1 MEIREYRDAI
11 VAELKNMGL
20 EVEAVDVDKANGIV
34 MHGVSAKVPG
44 SNVGV
49 NMYADGFFERE
60 DTIMDAAKEMKR
72 QFDEHV
78 VNAQGFAGIGET
90 LKDYE
95 KVKEM
100 LTVRLYNQST
110 KAEVFKSAKRYGFD
124 DLILVPTINL
134 GAVNGETGTIK
145 VTRQMMEIWGVDDK
159 ILFKDAIKNTKGDV
173 VVKSM
178 AQLMLEMT
186 GFEMPDVGIMVISNK
201 SSVCG
206 ASAILGML
214 PKLKKKFDKG
224 FFVIPSS
231 IHEVLVVPNND
242 HVDGS
247 MELTKMVKEVNATAL
262 SPAEIL
268 SDKAYTFC

>member
-34 MHGVSAKVPG
+34 MHGVSAKVPE

-49 NMYADGFFERE
+49 TMYVDGFFERE
-60 DTIMDAAKEMKR
+60 NTIMDAAKEMKR

-78 VNAQGFAGIGET
+78 VNAQGFSGIGEI

-159 ILFKDAIKNTKGDV
+159 TLFKDAIKNTKGDV

-186 GFEMPDVGIMVISNK
+186 GFEMPDVGIMVVSNK

>member
-11 VAELKNMGL
+11 VSELKNMGL

-34 MHGVSAKVPG
+34 LHGVSAKAPE
-44 SNVGV
+44 SNIGV
-49 NMYADGFFERE
+49 NMYTDGFYERKYA
-60 DTIMDAAKEMKR
+60 IMDAAKEIKR
-72 QFDEHV
+72 LFDEHIG
-78 VNAQGFAGIGET
+78 NAQGFAGIGET

-95 KVKEM
+95 KVKGM

-110 KAEVFKSAKRYGFD
+110 KAEVFKSAKKYGFD

-134 GAVNGETGTIK
+134 GEVNGETGTIK
-145 VTRQMMEIWGVDDK
+145 ITRQIMETWGIDDK
-159 ILFKDAIKNTKGDV
+159 TLFNDAIKNTKGDV

-178 AQLMLEMT
+178 AQMMMEMT
-186 GFEMPDVGIMVISNK
+186 GVEVPDVGIMVVSNK
-201 SSVCG
+201 TTVCG

-214 PKLKKKFDKG
+214 TKLKKKYDNG

-242 HVDGS
+242 QVEGS
-247 MELTKMVKEVNATAL
+247 MELTKIVKEVNATTL

-268 SDKAYTFC
+268 SDKAYSFC

>member
-20 EVEAVDVDKANGIV
+20 EVEAVDADKANGIV
-34 MHGVSAKVPG
+34 LHGVSAKVPE

-145 VTRQMMEIWGVDDK
+145 VTRQMMEIWGIDDK
-159 ILFKDAIKNTKGDV
+159 TLFKDAIKNTKGDV
-173 VVKSM
+173 VVKSL
-178 AQLMLEMT
+178 AQMMLEMT
-186 GFEMPDVGIMVISNK
+186 GFEVPDVGIMVVSNK

-214 PKLKKKFDKG
+214 PKLKKKFDNG

>member
-34 MHGVSAKVPG
+34 LHGVSAKVPG

-49 NMYADGFFERE
+49 NMYTDGFFERE
-60 DTIMDAAKEMKR
+60 YTIRDAAKEMKR
-72 QFDEHV
+72 QFDEHIDG
-78 VNAQGFAGIGET
+78 AQRFSEIGET

-134 GAVNGETGTIK
+134 GEVNGETGTIK
-145 VTRQMMEIWGVDDK
+145 VTRQIMETWGIDDK
-159 ILFKDAIKNTKGDV
+159 TLFKDAIKNTKGDV
-173 VVKSM
+173 VVKSL
-178 AQLMLEMT
+178 AQMMLEMT
-186 GFEMPDVGIMVISNK
+186 GFEVPDVGIMVVSNK
-201 SSVCG
+201 TTVYG

-214 PKLKKKFDKG
+214 TKLKKKYDNG

-242 HVDGS
+242 QVESS
-247 MELTKMVKEVNATAL
+247 MELTKIVKEVNATAL

-268 SDKAYTFC
+268 SDKAYSFC

>member
-34 MHGVSAKVPG
+34 LHGVSAKAPG
-44 SNVGV
+44 SDVGV
-49 NMYADGFFERE
+49 TMYTDGFFERKS
-60 DTIMDAAKEMKR
+60 TIMDAAKEMKR

-110 KAEVFKSAKRYGFD
+110 KAEVFKSAKKYGFD

-134 GAVNGETGTIK
+134 GDVNGERGSIK

-159 ILFKDAIKNTKGDV
+159 TLFKDAIKNTKEDV

-178 AQLMLEMT
+178 AQMMQEMT
-186 GFEMPDVGIMVISNK
+186 GFEVPDVGIMVVSNK
-201 SSVCG
+201 TTVCG

-242 HVDGS
+242 QVENS
-247 MELTKMVKEVNATAL
+247 MELTKIVKEVNATAL

-268 SDKAYTFC
+268 SDKAYSFC